1 MEEPEVA
8 RAAVGEA
15 VLVVAEVL
23 LAEAPSHDPIP
34 PHHAGAPRARHRRR
48 AGSTAAA
55 QRMPLVKEFR
65 HGVSKTRLRCG
76 GPVPPLVVLLAGY
89 DWPGVVEALRVE
101 PPARN
106 RCQMVRKRG
115 MMM

>member
-1 MEEPEVA
+1 MCV
-8 RAAVGEA
+8 
-15 VLVVAEVL
+15 
-23 LAEAPSHDPIP
+23 
-34 PHHAGAPRARHRRR
+34 
-48 AGSTAAA
+48 
-55 QRMPLVKEFR
+55 
-65 HGVSKTRLRCG
+65 CG

>member
-1 MEEPEVA
+1 MPKRRRTTPYRRTTPARRALGIVVEPEA
-8 RAAVGEA
+8 PPLQNQNAVGERIQA
-15 VLVVAEVL
+15 RREQNT
-23 LAEAPSHDPIP
+23 IG
-34 PHHAGAPRARHRRR
+34 AGGEG
-48 AGSTAAA
+48 AGGC
-55 QRMPLVKEFR
+55 V
-65 HGVSKTRLRCG
+65 CG

>member
-34 PHHAGAPRARHRRR
+34 AHHAGAPRARHRRR

-65 HGVSKTRLRCG
+65 HGVSKTRLRR
-76 GPVPPLVVLLAGY
+76 AGRGRA
-89 DWPGVVEALRVE
+89 GVCVEDLFRHWS
-101 PPARN
+101 
-106 RCQMVRKRG
+106 CCWRG
-115 MMM
+115 MTGRVWWRPSA